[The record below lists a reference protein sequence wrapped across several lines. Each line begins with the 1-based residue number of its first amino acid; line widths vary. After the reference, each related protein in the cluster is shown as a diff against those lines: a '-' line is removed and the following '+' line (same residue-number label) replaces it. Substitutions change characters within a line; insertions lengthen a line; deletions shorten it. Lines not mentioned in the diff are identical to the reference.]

1 MRPPS
6 EPAAVPGR
14 GRARRLAAS
23 ILGLL
28 LLIAAI
34 YAVSARTDAL
44 ARSFESARTA
54 DPLLILAI
62 IVLPVA
68 NIAVISASFWSLT
81 RRFGRV
87 APAEMFALIL
97 SSWLLNHLPLRPGLV
112 GRIGYHRIVNG
123 IPVASALRVV
133 VEQFLLG
140 LVALALMV
148 VAIAALAPLG
158 AWIAIGL
165 LLAVGS
171 LLAGWGALAM
181 RRLPPSASSQ
191 VGPCYTAA
199 FGFRLLDMTI
209 WIIRYLCLFAVVGQ
223 PLTLR
228 HAAGITAASQAAM
241 LSPVPLGLR
250 EWTVG
255 FVHAVLAPE
264 GGAAAEISVQAMAP
278 GVSADL
284 ANRAV
289 ELLVSVPLG
298 LIATLW
304 LARRIRSLRR
314 PDQGTHLP
322 PVSSV

>member
-1 MRPPS
+1 MNASTDPS
-6 EPAAVPGR
+6 ATRGR
-14 GRARRLAAS
+14 GNAGRLLAS
-23 ILGLL
+23 FLGLL
-28 LLIAAI
+28 LLVAAI
-34 YAVSARTDAL
+34 YAVSSRTDAL
-44 ARSFESARTA
+44 PRAIESARNA
-54 DPLLILAI
+54 DPLLLFA
-62 IVLPVA
+62 VVLLPVA

-87 APAEMFALIL
+87 TPAEMFALIL

-123 IPVASALRVV
+123 IPVASGLRVV

-148 VAIAALAPLG
+148 AFMAALASLG
-158 AWIAIGL
+158 AWVAIGVL
-165 LLAVGS
+165 LVAGLACGGGGLLAMSRAPGT
-171 LLAGWGALAM
+171 GGGI
-181 RRLPPSASSQ
+181 
-191 VGPCYTAA
+191 GPCYTAA

-209 WIIRYLCLFAVVGQ
+209 WIARYLCLFEVVGQ
-223 PLTLR
+223 PLPLR
-228 HAAGITAASQAAM
+228 HAAAVTAASQAAM

-255 FVHAVLAPE
+255 LVHAVLTPE
-264 GGAAAEISVQAMAP
+264 ASVHQLISVQAVAP

-284 ANRAV
+284 VNRAV

-304 LARRIRSLRR
+304 LARRIRHARKG
-314 PDQGTHLP
+314 DANTHLP
-322 PVSSV
+322 PASSV